1 MVAFYP
7 MPSAL
12 VQRQDPQHRA
22 VSFVDWPPHP
32 AEIAA
37 LVDLSMS
44 LPNIAYYLGTPASRV
59 AALLDYYS
67 IQVPADCN
75 IGEAIDRLGIVP
87 PSSVSGFETVLKRL
101 FRPFL

>member
-7 MPSAL
+7 VPSAL
-12 VQRQDPQHRA
+12 VQGRDLQHRP

-44 LPNIAYYLGTPASRV
+44 LPNIAYYLDTPESRV
-59 AALLDYYS
+59 AALLDYYC
-67 IQVPADCN
+67 IQGPADGN
-75 IGEAIDRLGIVP
+75 IGETIVP
-87 PSSVSGFETVLKRL
+87 GMLPQGAVPGFEMLLKRL
-101 FRPFL
+101 FRPFR